1 MLLSK
6 SATFRGDTLLLAARD
21 CDKGRKYLSTER
33 GTPIRSP
40 SATPY
45 NDNCT
50 GDRAIASTAVIIFNA
65 GN

>member
-1 MLLSK
+1 M
-6 SATFRGDTLLLAARD
+6 AARD
-21 CDKGRKYLSTER
+21 CDKGRKYLSTDR